1 MPTSAEDT
9 LKQLRAALQ
18 QRKATEREQ
27 VAKARATS
35 GKEPFDMEKLHALYN
50 VTWDIH
56 DAPLTPDIIE
66 DYERR
71 YYLESPQGKTLSQF
85 AEHLTYSSS
94 EQAWGST
101 SASPQ
106 ARRSGPTPSAVT

>member
-9 LKQLRAALQ
+9 LKQLRDAQQ

-35 GKEPFDMEKLHALYN
+35 GKEPFDMEKLRALYN
-50 VTWDIH
+50 PAWDRG
-56 DAPLTPDIIE
+56 DAPLTPSAIE

-71 YYLESPQGKTLSQF
+71 YYLESPQVKTLQQF
-85 AEHLTYSSS
+85 AERLAFLRDNDAT
-94 EQAWGST
+94 
-101 SASPQ
+101 
-106 ARRSGPTPSAVT
+106 